1 MKASPDFVFRAVSG
15 AVVYTAISVINALK
29 ISARTTSSFISVSPI
44 SSVPGLQY
52 HVHTGNCRE
61 TSRHSSWI
69 FSLVFIC
76 CCYMIICLSFCLSA
90 VLQFVPSHVDVRMCT
105 FSEQAEKGLITALSE
120 VRRRS
125 QESTNFT
132 VNVRWLL
139 YSAYGI
145 KSSAEFQTPITRH
158 WTP

>member
-1 MKASPDFVFRAVSG
+1 MKAPPDFVFRAVSG

-44 SSVPGLQY
+44 SPVPGLQY
-52 HVHTGNCRE
+52 HVHTGNCRGNF
-61 TSRHSSWI
+61 TSQFLNILSSI
-69 FSLVFIC
+69 NMLLLYDYMLV
-76 CCYMIICLSFCLSA
+76 FCLSA

-132 VNVRWLL
+132 VNVR
-139 YSAYGI
+139 
-145 KSSAEFQTPITRH
+145 
-158 WTP
+158 

>member
-1 MKASPDFVFRAVSG
+1 MSQFLNILSG
-15 AVVYTAISVINALK
+15 VYML
-29 ISARTTSSFISVSPI
+29 
-44 SSVPGLQY
+44 LLY
-52 HVHTGNCRE
+52 DYM
-61 TSRHSSWI
+61 
-69 FSLVFIC
+69 LV
-76 CCYMIICLSFCLSA
+76 FCLSA

-139 YSAYGI
+139 YPVYGI
-145 KSSAEFQTPITRH
+145 KSSAECQTPITRC
-158 WTP
+158 WTPLNPRNYFLFNLVYLKHTQLLHNLIYPNENYIVFNLEQASFRL